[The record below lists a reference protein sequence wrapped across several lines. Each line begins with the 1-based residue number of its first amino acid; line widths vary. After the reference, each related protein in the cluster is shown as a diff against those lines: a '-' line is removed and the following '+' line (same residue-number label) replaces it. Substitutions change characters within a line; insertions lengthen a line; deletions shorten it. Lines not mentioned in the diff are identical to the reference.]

1 MANAAGV
8 TLRILSGLAVRGAF
22 EGGIVADYEAASG
35 NIVAVDWV
43 PTTLIMTKVAAGEQV
58 DVLVLIKASM
68 DELVEQGKVD
78 PTTRVEVAHSRIGL
92 AVPRGAAHPAIGSI
106 EDFKAALLQAR
117 SIAYSRAGASGIHF
131 EKVIDRL
138 GIADVV
144 RSRATVIPAGFTAEK
159 LVTGEAD
166 LAVQQVS
173 ELMVVPGT
181 EVVGKFPEKFQQ
193 VSSFSAAMMA
203 GSPNRAAAEAFLA
216 ALSSEGARA
225 AYVASGVDP
234 AT

>member
-1 MANAAGV
+1 MAKAAGV
-8 TLRILSGLAVRGAF
+8 TIRILSGLAVRGAF
-22 EGGIVADYEAASG
+22 EGGIVADYEASTG
-35 NIVAVDWV
+35 NRVVVDWV
-43 PTTLIMTKVAAGEQV
+43 PTTLIMTKVAAGEQA

-78 PTTRVEVAHSRIGL
+78 PATRVEVAHSRLGL
-92 AVPRGAAHPAIGSI
+92 AVPGGAAHPAMGSV

-117 SIAYSRAGASGIHF
+117 SVAYSRAGASGIHF

-138 GIADVV
+138 GIADAV

-181 EVVGKFPEKFQQ
+181 EVVGKFPEEFQQ
-193 VSSFSAAMMA
+193 VSSLSAAMMPQ
-203 GSPNRAAAEAFLA
+203 SPNRAAAEAFLA
-216 ALSSEGARA
+216 GLTGERANA
-225 AYVASGVDP
+225 AYLASGVDP
-234 AT
+234 AN